1 MADTY
6 EIGLLA
12 KDVGN
17 FDAGSYDGRITFQRT
32 IHIMQSFG
40 IDLGYYYHWMLK
52 GPYSL
57 ELAKDCHCVAEA
69 VKNIPDIPVEFRHE
83 EDQAAYN
90 DFKRFIDP
98 IKDDPDQLDIATS
111 ICHLHN
117 EIGVGKDPAIDLTAG
132 KSERY
137 GIVECRQV
145 WDDLERYGV
154 VGIKSGGAE
163 PMPV

>member
-1 MADTY
+1 MADIY

-17 FDAGSYDGRITFQRT
+17 FDACSYEGRITFQRT

-40 IDLGYYYHWMLK
+40 IDLGYNYNWMLR
-52 GPYSL
+52 GPYSM
-57 ELAKDCHCVAEA
+57 ELAKDGHGVAEA

-83 EDQAAYN
+83 EDQAAYD
-90 DFKRFIDP
+90 DFKRFMENIR
-98 IKDDPDQLDIATS
+98 DDQDQLDIATS

-117 EIGVGKDPAIDLTAG
+117 EFGIGKEPALDLTAG

-137 GIVECRQV
+137 GIGECRQV
-145 WDDLERYGV
+145 WDELERYGV
-154 VGIKSGGAE
+154 VGIKAGGAE
-163 PMPV
+163 PMPA

>member
-17 FDAGSYDGRITFQRT
+17 FDAGSYEGRITFQRT
-32 IHIMQSFG
+32 IHILQSFG
-40 IDLGYYYHWMLK
+40 IDLGYHYDWMLK
-52 GPYSL
+52 GPYSM
-57 ELAKDCHCVAEA
+57 ELAKDCHGVAEA
-69 VKNIPDIPVEFRHE
+69 VKNIPDIPVEFRYE
-83 EDQAAYN
+83 EDRAAYN

-117 EIGVGKDPAIDLTAG
+117 EIGVGKEPALDLTAG

-145 WDDLERYGV
+145 WDGLERYGV
-154 VGIKSGGAE
+154 VGVKAGGAE

>member
-1 MADTY
+1 MADIY

-17 FDAGSYDGRITFQRT
+17 FDAGSYESRITFQRT

-40 IDLGYYYHWMLK
+40 IDLGYHYNWMLR
-52 GPYSL
+52 GPYSM
-57 ELAKDCHCVAEA
+57 ELAEDCHGVAEA
-69 VKNIPDIPVEFRHE
+69 VKNIPDIPVEFRRD
-83 EDQAAYN
+83 EDMAAYN
-90 DFKRFIDP
+90 DFKRFIEP
-98 IKDDPDQLDIATS
+98 RKDDPDQLDIATS

-117 EIGVGKDPAIDLTAG
+117 EISVGKEPALDLTAG

-137 GIVECRQV
+137 DIGECRQV

-154 VGIKSGGAE
+154 VGVKAGGAE
-163 PMPV
+163 PMPT